1 MKSLRLLLAVH
12 CCLALLHAAPLPERD
27 ALTRAAELGLSFAKK
42 ILDDIPRVHD
52 ACVKTKGLTLEL
64 SAEAHNLEYLLSEI
78 GIPAAP
84 VLKKISEDH
93 SLAESLSRILEG
105 LDLHQD
111 LLQKLSD
118 VLSSTET
125 LELLLADMRDL
136 STQVQQIQQLAQ
148 IPVTVSQRN
157 IPDISSRLSS
167 DYIVQVAAHL
177 SLQQLRRFTQDVFR
191 CLRHIA
197 VS

>member
-1 MKSLRLLLAVH
+1 MKSQRLILAVH
-12 CCLALLHAAPLPERD
+12 CCLALVYAAPLPERD
-27 ALTRAAELGLSFAKK
+27 ALTRAAELGVSLAKK

-52 ACVKTKGLTLEL
+52 ACVKTTGLTLEL

-84 VLKKISEDH
+84 LLKTISEDH
-93 SLAESLSRILEG
+93 SLAESLSRMLEG
-105 LDLHQD
+105 LDLHRD
-111 LLQKLSD
+111 LLQNLSD

-125 LELLLADMRDL
+125 LKLLLADIRDL
-136 STQVQQIQQLAQ
+136 SAQVQQMQQLAQ
-148 IPVTVSQRN
+148 IPMTPSQRN
-157 IPDISSRLSS
+157 IPHVSSRLSS
-167 DYIVQVAAHL
+167 DYKVQVAAHL